1 MKKVFL
7 IAVMALASATAFAQK
22 DSGFGIKGGLNYS
35 QNGDLIASVGDAASD
50 IVEGSSGK
58 LGYHIGV
65 FGKIELAKLYIRP
78 EAIYT
83 RTTST
88 YDVNGTPTE
97 FDNTKIDVPVL
108 LGINLIGPLHVF
120 AGPALQ
126 YQVENDLEGFSIN
139 EAEKDFTVGL
149 HAGIGV
155 NLGRLG
161 LDVRYERGF
170 SENEADFIGTNVTN
184 VEGRVDSRPSQVI
197 FSLSLKI

>member
-1 MKKVFL
+1 MKRVFL
-7 IAVMALASATAFAQK
+7 IALMALAGVTAFAQK
-22 DSGFGIKGGLNYS
+22 GSGFGIKGGLNYS
-35 QNGDLIASVGDAASD
+35 QNGDLIASVGDAATD
-50 IVEGSSGK
+50 IMEGSSGK
-58 LGYHIGV
+58 LGYHFGV
-65 FGKIELAKLYIRP
+65 FGKIELAKIYIRP
-78 EAIYT
+78 EAMYT

-88 YDVNGTPTE
+88 YDVNGTPIE

-149 HAGIGV
+149 HAGLGV

-184 VEGRVDSRPSQVI
+184 IEGRVDSRPSQVI
-197 FSLSLKI
+197 FALSLKI

>member
-1 MKKVFL
+1 MKRVFL

-22 DSGFGIKGGLNYS
+22 DSGFGIKGGLNYN

-50 IVEGSSGK
+50 IIEGSSGK
-58 LGYHIGV
+58 IGYHFGV
-65 FGKIELAKLYIRP
+65 FGKIELAKIYIRP

-88 YDVNGTPTE
+88 YDVNGISTD
-97 FDNTKIDVPVL
+97 FDITKIDVPVL
-108 LGINLIGPLHVF
+108 LGINLVGPLHIF
-120 AGPALQ
+120 AGPAFQ

-139 EAEKDFTVGL
+139 EAENDFSVGL
-149 HAGIGV
+149 HAGLGV

-170 SENEADFIGTNVTN
+170 SENEANFIGTNVTN
-184 VEGRVDSRPSQVI
+184 VDGRVDSRPSQVI

>member
-1 MKKVFL
+1 MKKTFL
-7 IAVMALASATAFAQK
+7 LAVLSLYGLTAIAQK
-22 DSGFGIKGGLNYS
+22 DSGFGIKGGLNYN
-35 QNGDLIASVGDAASD
+35 QNGDLIASVGDAAAD
-50 IVEGSSGK
+50 VVEGSSGK
-58 LGYHIGV
+58 IGYHVGV
-65 FGKIELAKLYIRP
+65 FGKIELAKIYIRP

-83 RTTST
+83 RTTSN
-88 YDVNGTPTE
+88 YDVDGTSTD
-97 FDNTKIDVPVL
+97 FNISKIDVPVL

-120 AGPALQ
+120 AGPAFQ

-170 SENEADFIGTNVTN
+170 SDNEATFIGNNVSN
-184 VEGRVDSRPSQVI
+184 IDGRVDSRPSQVI
-197 FSLSLKI
+197 FGLSLKI

>member
-1 MKKVFL
+1 MKKTFFL
-7 IAVMALASATAFAQK
+7 AVLSLYGLTAMAQK
-22 DSGFGIKGGLNYS
+22 DSGFGIKGGLNYN
-35 QNGDLIASVGDAASD
+35 QNGDLIASVGDAAVD
-50 IVEGSSGK
+50 VIEGSSGK
-58 LGYHIGV
+58 IGYHVGV
-65 FGKIELAKLYIRP
+65 FGKIELAKIYIRP

-83 RTTST
+83 RTTSN
-88 YDVNGTPTE
+88 YDVDGTSTD
-97 FDNTKIDVPVL
+97 FNISKIDVPVL

-149 HAGIGV
+149 HAGLGV

-170 SENEADFIGTNVTN
+170 SDNEANFIGNNVSN
-184 VEGRVDSRPSQVI
+184 IEGRVDSRPSQII
-197 FSLSLKI
+197 FALSLKI

>member
-1 MKKVFL
+1 MRRVFL
-7 IAVMALASATAFAQK
+7 IAVLAFASVTAFAQK
-22 DSGFGIKGGLNYS
+22 GSGFGLKGGMNYS
-35 QNGDLIASVGDAASD
+35 QNGDLIATVGDAASD

-58 LGYHIGV
+58 IGYHFGV

-88 YDVNGTPTE
+88 YSVNGVSTE

-108 LGINLIGPLHVF
+108 LGINLVGPLHVF
-120 AGPALQ
+120 AGPAFQ

-161 LDVRYERGF
+161 IDVRYERGF

-197 FSLSLKI
+197 FGLSLKI